1 MKPRFK
7 VLQLL
12 PDFRVKANDFADLG
26 EQIVKSLPVERFE
39 VTSAFLRERPE
50 PGQPLSVA
58 EHSKYFDFSYKAI
71 KGVRR
76 LGSMWRIYKYCRE
89 QKFDVVICNRYK
101 SVNMMLTL
109 NRWLKIPLCMA
120 VVHAVEE
127 YDRGYRRRHHQR
139 WVSPNWRFVGVSPA
153 VRDYLV
159 GLNCG
164 FTPQNTTYVT
174 NAIDIEQSEALQ
186 LTRDEAREAL
196 GLASEP
202 RVIGAL
208 GRLVPIKGHDHLL
221 QAFALLKDKYP
232 NAQVAIIGSGRS
244 EADLQAEIKRLGLTG
259 RAHLL
264 GFREDAMKYVR
275 AFDIW
280 TMPSLSEGL
289 GLALLEGMCGHL
301 PIIASNVPAML
312 PLVQGAGGLS
322 HDPGNVEQLSAALDT
337 YLAMS
342 DEQLRVKGEQAFRYL
357 QEHHT
362 LAEFRKKYLDL
373 IETGLREEGRV

>member
-12 PDFRVKANDFADLG
+12 PDYRVKENDFADLG

-39 VTSAFLRERPE
+39 VTSAYLRGRPE
-50 PGQPLSVA
+50 PGQSLSVA
-58 EHSKYFDFSYKAI
+58 EHSKYFEFPYKAI
-71 KGVRR
+71 KGIRR
-76 LGSMWRIYKYCRE
+76 LGSMWQIYKYCRE

-120 VVHAVEE
+120 VVHGVEE
-127 YDRGYRRRHHQR
+127 YERVYRRLHHQR
-139 WVSPNWRFVGVSPA
+139 WVSPSWRFVGVSPA

-164 FTPQNTTYVT
+164 FTLQNTTYVT

-186 LTRDEAREAL
+186 LSRDEAREAL
-196 GLASEP
+196 GLASGP

-232 NAQVAIIGSGRS
+232 NAQVAIIGSGRA
-244 EADLQAEIKRLGLTG
+244 EADLRAEIERLGLTG
-259 RAHLL
+259 RAHLA

-280 TMPSLSEGL
+280 TMPSLTEGL
-289 GLALLEGMCGHL
+289 GLALLEGMSGHL
-301 PIIASNVPAML
+301 PVIASNVPAML

-322 HDPGNVEQLSAALDT
+322 HDPGNVEQLAAALDT

-342 DEQLRVKGEQAFRYL
+342 DEQLRAKGEQAFQYL
-357 QEHHT
+357 QGHHT
-362 LAEFRKKYLDL
+362 LKEFRQKYLDV
-373 IETGLREEGRV
+373 IEAGLREAGRA